1 MNKKLMC
8 PICGAR
14 IVDASE
20 YTISELR
27 VVEEKELKWVADY
40 YQKCKKC
47 KKEIGIKKLNK

>member
-20 YTISELR
+20 HTVSELR
-27 VVEEKELKWVADY
+27 VVKEELKWIADY

-47 KKEIGIKKLNK
+47 KKEIGIKKINK